1 MRKLYLKENLEK
13 DSDGEDLQVVN
24 VYLSQPSD
32 NYVLVFTE
40 K

>member
-1 MRKLYLKENLEK
+1 MKKLYIKETYEK
-13 DSDGEDLQVVN
+13 DSDGEDLQVIQ

-32 NYVLVFTE
+32 NYVLVFTD